1 VCELSGGST
10 ARTLST
16 ARCVQFS
23 EIRNHSGIGLVSSI
37 AQKSCPCVVTD
48 VHKSWVLDQ
57 HTLGGLVERV
67 SMPLGGQGRELG
79 DSEGSGT
86 ASIDDN
92 FFIFRTIKSPRSIRR
107 KARVS

>member
-1 VCELSGGST
+1 
-10 ARTLST
+10 
-16 ARCVQFS
+16 
-23 EIRNHSGIGLVSSI
+23 
-37 AQKSCPCVVTD
+37 
-48 VHKSWVLDQ
+48 
-57 HTLGGLVERV
+57 
-67 SMPLGGQGRELG
+67 MPLGGQGRELG